1 MSGIVR
7 DFSLSSVEHLKNII
21 KQNVDEDGELFLV
34 DWVKDW
40 FIDDLDINDYI
51 NDIDTY
57 HAKMVDKYDIST
69 KKFDQILNKVHAV
82 DISYADRFNSIY
94 EGLSSFNALI
104 MNVTAL
110 IDPSA
115 VTLDQNAYEELL
127 SGIENI
133 HAENM
138 EVVNKTI
145 ENDDAELDDALR
157 EVPWY
162 ETALDFVAG
171 AGVEFSK
178 NTLEGIALIPFGII
192 DGIFGTNFNE
202 NLSSSLD
209 YLEES
214 YVLPHIGNK
223 TAYYY
228 GRAAGD
234 VITMVAGAYGMV
246 KGIVT
251 IAGGITI
258 TGGGVALS
266 ATGVGSIIGGPAI
279 AVSVPVVLAGAAELG
294 ISAAVFANGY
304 DNLND
309 NIKMA
314 STDKVSEIS
323 SSKQSSVESNLDNI
337 ESSGEGL
344 KFKEGYYKEHTTG
357 PVEKFTERNGV
368 SGGHNYDEF
377 NNYFKNSDKYS
388 LSDVEVVQSNI
399 DGLSD
404 VKYKVKVEKKDFR
417 GNPTGEFKEIPPGER
432 YFTKT
437 VYDPAKI
444 SSEQIDLLSKEA
456 MSEGLKNQRVTPLT
470 RQNKVKIYG
479 ETNYNGVKIKFEG
492 LKNLDTGEIENAWPV
507 LKWELE

>member
-40 FIDDLDINDYI
+40 FMDDLDINDYI

-171 AGVEFSK
+171 AGVEFGK

-258 TGGGVALS
+258 TGGGAALS

-294 ISAAVFANGY
+294 ISGAVFANGY

-323 SSKQSSVESNLDNI
+323 SRSSGYDEKLNTINKGTKDGYTGGRTSDELDDLARDPSHGFKIEEQGIKEREVGLELEKRGDIGKIVRDTDIDKGAEFIDTSTDIKWDVKSFESYPNGHTSPRKGAFTVENAMKKINKEFKNGHNVIIDSRNLVPEHVEALKKAI
-337 ESSGEGL
+337 ESA
-344 KFKEGYYKEHTTG
+344 
-357 PVEKFTERNGV
+357 GV
-368 SGGHNYDEF
+368 SDRIIWY
-377 NNYFKNSDKYS
+377 
-388 LSDVEVVQSNI
+388 
-399 DGLSD
+399 
-404 VKYKVKVEKKDFR
+404 
-417 GNPTGEFKEIPPGER
+417 P
-432 YFTKT
+432 
-437 VYDPAKI
+437 
-444 SSEQIDLLSKEA
+444 
-456 MSEGLKNQRVTPLT
+456 
-470 RQNKVKIYG
+470 
-479 ETNYNGVKIKFEG
+479 
-492 LKNLDTGEIENAWPV
+492 
-507 LKWELE
+507 

>member
-171 AGVEFSK
+171 AGVEFGK
-178 NTLEGIALIPFGII
+178 NTLEGIAFIPYAIV
-192 DGIFGTNFNE
+192 DGIFGTNLNE
-202 NLSSSLD
+202 RLSDNLD

-234 VITMVAGAYGMV
+234 VITMVVGAYGMI

-258 TGGGVALS
+258 TGGGAALS
-266 ATGVGSIIGGPAI
+266 ATGVGSIIGAPAI

-294 ISAAVFANGY
+294 ISGAVFANGY

-314 STDKVSEIS
+314 STDKVSEVS
-323 SSKQSSVESNLDNI
+323 SSKQSSVENNLKSNSFKDKIKNIDDNI
-337 ESSGEGL
+337 ISDMDARGGHIKARHIGQSREDMAKRAAKLGEYNPSAAVTTYSSEDVATKAVKDALNGNVNKIENWIKNPQKPRLTIYENHSYSVGEGVSASGV
-344 KFKEGYYKEHTTG
+344 FKEGIQRTVTVLEIDTTSPLG
-357 PVEKFTERNGV
+357 FRIITSYP
-368 SGGHNYDEF
+368 
-377 NNYFKNSDKYS
+377 KY
-388 LSDVEVVQSNI
+388 
-399 DGLSD
+399 
-404 VKYKVKVEKKDFR
+404 
-417 GNPTGEFKEIPPGER
+417 
-432 YFTKT
+432 
-437 VYDPAKI
+437 
-444 SSEQIDLLSKEA
+444 
-456 MSEGLKNQRVTPLT
+456 
-470 RQNKVKIYG
+470 
-479 ETNYNGVKIKFEG
+479 
-492 LKNLDTGEIENAWPV
+492 
-507 LKWELE
+507 

>member
-7 DFSLSSVEHLKNII
+7 DFSLSSVEHLKSII

-40 FIDDLDINDYI
+40 FMDDLDINDYI
-51 NDIDTY
+51 DDIDTY

-82 DISYADRFNSIY
+82 DISYADRFNNIY

-110 IDPSA
+110 IDPA
-115 VTLDQNAYEELL
+115 AITLDQNAYEEFL

-138 EVVNKTI
+138 EKVNNTI

-162 ETALDFVAG
+162 ESALDFVAG
-171 AGVEFSK
+171 AGVEFGK
-178 NTLEGIALIPFGII
+178 NTLEGLVFIPYAII
-192 DGIFGTNFNE
+192 DGIFGTNINKG
-202 NLSSSLD
+202 LSNSLD
-209 YLEES
+209 YLEEK
-214 YVLPHIGNK
+214 YVIPYMSDK

-234 VITMVAGAYGMV
+234 VITMVVGAWGMS
-246 KGIVT
+246 KGIAT

-258 TGGGVALS
+258 AGGGAALS
-266 ATGVGSIIGGPAI
+266 STGVGAVIGAPAI
-279 AVSVPVVLAGAAELG
+279 AVSVPVVLAGTAELALSG
-294 ISAAVFANGY
+294 AVFANGY
-304 DNLND
+304 NNIND

-314 STDKVSEIS
+314 STDKVSEVS
-323 SSKQSSVESNLDNI
+323 SGKQSSVENKLDNI

-404 VKYKVKVEKKDFR
+404 IKYKVKVEKKDFR

-432 YFTKT
+432 YF
-437 VYDPAKI
+437 KI
-444 SSEQIDLLSKEA
+444 
-456 MSEGLKNQRVTPLT
+456 
-470 RQNKVKIYG
+470 
-479 ETNYNGVKIKFEG
+479 
-492 LKNLDTGEIENAWPV
+492 
-507 LKWELE
+507 

>member
-40 FIDDLDINDYI
+40 FMDDLDIDDYI
-51 NDIDTY
+51 GDIDTY

-69 KKFDQILNKVHAV
+69 KKFEQILNKVHAV

-94 EGLSSFNALI
+94 EGLSSFNAMI

-127 SGIENI
+127 SGIESV

-138 EVVNKTI
+138 EIINKAI
-145 ENDDAELDDALR
+145 KNDDAELDDALR

-162 ETALDFVAG
+162 ETVLDFVAG
-171 AGVEFSK
+171 AGVELVK
-178 NTLEGIALIPFGII
+178 NNIEGLFFIPFKIL
-192 DGIFGTNFNE
+192 DGIFDEDRYSTFCD
-202 NLSSSLD
+202 NLD
-209 YLEES
+209 GLEEQ
-214 YVLPHIGNK
+214 YILPHIGNK
-223 TAYYY
+223 QAYYF
-228 GRAAGD
+228 GRATGD
-234 VITMVAGAYGMV
+234 VITIVEGAYGMV
-246 KGIVT
+246 KGIAT

-258 TGGGVALS
+258 TGGGTALS
-266 ATGVGSIIGGPAI
+266 ATGIGSIIGAPAI

-294 ISAAVFANGY
+294 LSGAVCANGF

-314 STDKVSEIS
+314 STDKVSEVS
-323 SSKQSSVESNLDNI
+323 RSKQSSVENNLDNI

-399 DGLSD
+399 DVLSD

-470 RQNKVKIYG
+470 KQNKVKIYG
-479 ETNYNGVKIKFEG
+479 ETDFNGVKIKFEG